1 MTCLATVM
9 GEKLESPVVT
19 DLRENS
25 YSGEYLTPGNPAAGE
40 SSTDQG
46 MAMIRLCISFPDDGT
61 LAHVPLSGIL
71 DYCSVTASLRI
82 PSPGHLQL
90 ARVLFYSPG

>member
-1 MTCLATVM
+1 MAQLEGNWVVSRPDLGDWYMTCLATVT

-61 LAHVPLSGIL
+61 LAHVPRPCGIR
-71 DYCSVTASLRI
+71 C
-82 PSPGHLQL
+82 
-90 ARVLFYSPG
+90 RVR